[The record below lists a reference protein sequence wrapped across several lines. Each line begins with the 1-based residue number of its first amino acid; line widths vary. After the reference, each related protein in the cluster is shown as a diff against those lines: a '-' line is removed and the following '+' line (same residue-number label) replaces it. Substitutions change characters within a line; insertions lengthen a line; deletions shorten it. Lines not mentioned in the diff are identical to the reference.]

1 MINLL
6 GLPCIVKIIVMP
18 ALEKRLSEYL
28 ELITGSEAVIRD
40 APGQAVLPLFL
51 RERYRLARI
60 GLFGRDCL
68 FAFEAP
74 DWEAGSPAEYA
85 AHAGAMRAQVAE
97 PVTLVIPQTAS
108 YARNRMVRAGT
119 AFIVPGSQLFM
130 PFMMVDL
137 RERFTAP
144 GPEAG
149 LRLTPAA
156 QCILLYHLLRKP
168 LDDMP
173 LQEIA
178 AITNYTKMTVTK
190 VKEEW
195 ETNGLCQT
203 SRVGR
208 AVVVQFSAGGR
219 ELWNKAEPLM
229 SSPVKKSE
237 WVRWNDRDGFGPPGL
252 PAGYT
257 ALAMTTMTEDN
268 PVPTRALPHHAYR
281 EMLAKGICETVHGPE
296 EANLRVEAWRYDPRF
311 LSDGSCVDPLSLA
324 LSLRGD
330 SDERVQQQIQTL
342 IDGAFSG

>member
-1 MINLL
+1 
-6 GLPCIVKIIVMP
+6 MP

-28 ELITGSEAVIRD
+28 ELITGSVAVVRD

-68 FAFEAP
+68 FALERP
-74 DWEAGSPAEYA
+74 NWEAGSPAEYG
-85 AHAGAMRAQVAE
+85 AHAGAMRAQLAE
-97 PVTLVIPQTAS
+97 PVTLVMSQTAS
-108 YARNRMVRAGT
+108 YVRNRMVRAGT

-137 RERFTAP
+137 RERFAAA

-156 QCILLYHLLRKP
+156 QCILLYHLLRTP

-178 AITNYTKMTVTK
+178 AITNYTRMTVTK

-203 SRVGR
+203 SREGR
-208 AVVVQFSAGGR
+208 AVVIQFTAAGR
-219 ELWNKAEPLM
+219 DLWNKAEPLM

-237 WVRWNDRDGFGPPGL
+237 WVRWKNRDEFGPPGL

-257 ALAMTTMTEDN
+257 ALAMTAKTEDD
-268 PVPTRALPHHAYR
+268 PVPTRALTERAYR
-281 EMLAKGICETVHGPE
+281 EMLTNGMFDTVHGPE

-311 LSDGSCVDPLSLA
+311 LSDGFCVDPISLA

-330 SDERVQQQIQTL
+330 SDERVQQQIQTVL
-342 IDGAFSG
+342 DGAFAG